1 MISQKDRIK
10 LVMNIEEGIKRCDN
24 EIKQCNLDLDAL
36 RDERA
41 DLTSIKDIIN
51 DLDIIASN

>member
-1 MISQKDRIK
+1 MLSQKDRIK

-24 EIKQCNLDLDAL
+24 EIKQCNLDLEAL

-41 DLTSIKDIIN
+41 DLVNIREIIN